1 MKLNLLSEQRMRQIV
16 TESIRKVIM
25 EDEMYDDE
33 MYDYNDEEMYDEDYG
48 VNEAYTWS
56 IYIGDEEKFKSDNV
70 FSSVEEAEQDC
81 ENKMDEIGYYD
92 LVREYN
98 DNPNYQTESGDNYV
112 IAYVDAVDPDSG
124 EWFDTMLYHNG
135 EFWMD

>member
-25 EDEMYDDE
+25 EDEMYDYDDE
-33 MYDYNDEEMYDEDYG
+33 MYSDYG
-48 VNEAYTWS
+48 DEAYTWS

>member
-16 TESIRKVIM
+16 KESIRKVIM
-25 EDEMYDDE
+25 EDEMYG
-33 MYDYNDEEMYDEDYG
+33 DEEMYDEDYG

-56 IYIGDEEKFKSDNV
+56 IYIGDEEEYKSEKI

-92 LVREYN
+92 LVKQYN

-112 IAYVDAVDPDSG
+112 IAYVDAVDPESG

>member
-16 TESIRKVIM
+16 KESIRKVIM
-25 EDEMYDDE
+25 EDEMYG
-33 MYDYNDEEMYDEDYG
+33 DYDEEMYDEDYG

-56 IYIGDEEKFKSDNV
+56 IYIGDEEKFKSDNT
-70 FSSVEEAEQDC
+70 FSSIEEAEQDC
-81 ENKMDEIGYYD
+81 ENKMNEIGYYD
-92 LVREYN
+92 LVKQYN
-98 DNPNYQTESGDNYV
+98 DNPNYQTERGDNYV
-112 IAYVDAVDPDSG
+112 IAYVDAVDPESG

>member
-16 TESIRKVIM
+16 KESIRKVIM
-25 EDEMYDDE
+25 EDEMYS
-33 MYDYNDEEMYDEDYG
+33 DYG
-48 VNEAYTWS
+48 DEAYTWS
-56 IYIGDEEKFKSDNV
+56 IYIGDEEKFKSDNI

-81 ENKMDEIGYYD
+81 ESKMDEIGYYD
-92 LVREYN
+92 LVQKYN
-98 DNPNYQTESGDNYV
+98 DNPNYQTKSGDNYV
-112 IAYVDAVDPDSG
+112 IAYVDAVDLDSG

>member
-16 TESIRKVIM
+16 TESIRKIIM
-25 EDEMYDDE
+25 EDEMYDD
-33 MYDYNDEEMYDEDYG
+33 YDEEMYDDDYG

-56 IYIGDEEKFKSDNV
+56 IYIGDEEKFKSDNI
-70 FSSVEEAEQDC
+70 FSSMEEAEQDC
-81 ENKMDEIGYYD
+81 ENKMEEIGYYD
-92 LVREYN
+92 LVQKYN
-98 DNPNYQTESGDNYV
+98 DNPNYQTERGDNYV
-112 IAYVDAVDPDSG
+112 IAYVDAVDPESG

>member
-1 MKLNLLSEQRMRQIV
+1 MKLNFLSEQRMRQIV
-16 TESIRKVIM
+16 KESIRKVIM

-33 MYDYNDEEMYDEDYG
+33 MYSDYDGDDDYG
-48 VNEAYTWS
+48 VNEVYTWS
-56 IYIGDEEKFKSDNV
+56 IYIGDEEKFKSDNI
-70 FSSVEEAEQDC
+70 FSSIEEAEQDC

-92 LVREYN
+92 LVRQYN

-112 IAYVDAVDPDSG
+112 RAYVDAVDPESG
-124 EWFDTMLYHNG
+124 EWFDTMLYHTG

>member
-16 TESIRKVIM
+16 KESIRKVIM

-33 MYDYNDEEMYDEDYG
+33 MYSDYG
-48 VNEAYTWS
+48 DEAYTWS
-56 IYIGDEEKFKSDNV
+56 IYIGDEEKFKSDNT
-70 FSSVEEAEQDC
+70 FSSIEESEEDC
-81 ENKMDEIGYYD
+81 NNKMEEIGYYD
-92 LVREYN
+92 LVKKYN

-112 IAYVDAVDPDSG
+112 IAYVDAVDPESG

>member
-16 TESIRKVIM
+16 KESIRKVIM

-33 MYDYNDEEMYDEDYG
+33 MDDYNDEEMYDGDD
-48 VNEAYTWS
+48 EAYTWS
-56 IYIGDEEKFKSDNV
+56 IYIGDEEKFKSDNI

-92 LVREYN
+92 LVKQYN

-112 IAYVDAVDPDSG
+112 IAYVDAVDPESG